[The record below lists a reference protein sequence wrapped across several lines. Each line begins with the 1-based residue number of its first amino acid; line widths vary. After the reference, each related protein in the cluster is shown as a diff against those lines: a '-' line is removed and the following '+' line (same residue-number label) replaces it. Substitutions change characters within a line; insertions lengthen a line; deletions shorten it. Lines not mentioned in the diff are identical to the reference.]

1 MTAVE
6 CYKTYLALKRHFT
19 SDYDYFK
26 YNGKT
31 SASSK
36 SFEGRKDRIF
46 FEKLAKHHDP
56 VGMLVANLLVNPK
69 AWIRDISYTES
80 ANRTYEDWVKRVQSM
95 SYSLKR
101 ELKELDEDFDSN
113 IIVKPGG
120 HAKLV
125 KLYLSGRV
133 SLETITVIAL
143 VAGCIRYW
151 DRNMNDP
158 VWEEVGT
165 KIKKYAPFMTRRCD
179 MDRLKKLVV
188 DFFRDSGINTT
199 EAQPQ

>member
-1 MTAVE
+1 MTSVE
-6 CYKTYLALKRHFT
+6 CYKAYLALKRHFT

-26 YNGKT
+26 YNGKV
-31 SASSK
+31 SASLK
-36 SFEGRKDRIF
+36 SFESRKDRIF

-56 VGMLVANLLVNPK
+56 IGMLVSNLLVNPK

-80 ANRTYEDWVKRVQSM
+80 ANRTYEDWAKRLQSM
-95 SYSLKR
+95 SYSMKR
-101 ELKELDEDFDSN
+101 ELNELDSDFDSN
-113 IIVKPGG
+113 ILVESGG

-133 SLETITVIAL
+133 SLETITVIAT
-143 VAGCIRYW
+143 VTGCLKYW
-151 DRNMNDP
+151 DKTMQDP

-165 KIKKYAPFMTRRCD
+165 KIKNYAPFLTRRCD

-188 DFFRDSGINTT
+188 DFFSDCGINTT